1 MKKFLQKYGL
11 SEEQIDSVLETYQ
24 KEHPDAK
31 DLPEYIGKARFDE
44 INTKFKNSE
53 KKVTDLTKMLEEA
66 NSNSQVAIDV
76 AVKAKVDELT
86 ATFNAE
92 KEALIKEH
100 STELA
105 IMNAHGKNVKA
116 IRALIDANKP
126 IEEELERIQKSDS
139 YLFGTESDIPNGT
152 GKSGNANENTTEREL
167 QIMRAAVGVI

>member
-11 SEEQIDSVLETYQ
+11 SEEQINSVLETYQ

-31 DLPEYIGKARFDE
+31 DLPEYIGKVRFDE
-44 INTKFKNSE
+44 INTKLKNSE

-66 NSNSQVAIDV
+66 NSNSQVAIEA

-86 ATFNAE
+86 ATFNVE
-92 KEALIKEH
+92 KETLIKEH

-116 IRALIDANKP
+116 IRALIDTNKP

-139 YLFGTESDIPNGT
+139 YLFDAENDIPNGT
-152 GKSGNANENTTEREL
+152 GKTGNNEEGITDKEL
-167 QIMRAAVGVI
+167 QTMRAAVGVI